1 MHSLNTFHHITTNRA
16 TVLIGGGARV
26 GNFDRDILHVPVALM
41 GRFWAQIKPTHFI

>member
-16 TVLIGGGARV
+16 TVLIGGARV

-41 GRFWAQIKPTHFI
+41 GRFWAQIKPTDLI